1 MSTVNAANSS
11 ATSATVNAAAAPAVP
26 SLLLPVIAA
35 LAALPPRPSFEQ
47 TPAGQAF
54 ALIEKTSPESYAAL
68 VSQGIP
74 ASARANWEKDNLD
87 NPFESLE
94 IACAHL
100 LAASVPAGGLGT
112 VMDSIRSR
120 YYALN
125 GLTALTD
132 KAIGEALLA
141 GKGETFDVLA
151 SVFARV
157 KLAKETVSTAE
168 GVRLAR
174 LSPSSYPAV
183 NKWLAVGVMVET
195 IDKDGKKS
203 AASVD
208 SILAPAA
215 RKWAKANN
223 IELVPAPKQEKDE
236 TKGGSKNNGGK

>member
-1 MSTVNAANSS
+1 MTTANAIAP
-11 ATSATVNAAAAPAVP
+11 TSATVNAPASPVSVP
-26 SLLLPVIAA
+26 SMLLPVIAA
-35 LAALPPRPSFEQ
+35 LAALPPRASFEQ
-47 TPAGQAF
+47 TPQGLAF
-54 ALIEKTSPESYAAL
+54 ASLPDATRETLA
-68 VSQGIP
+68 GIIT
-74 ASARANWEKDNLD
+74 AARASWEKDNLD

-183 NKWLAVGVMVET
+183 NKWLAIGVQVE
-195 IDKDGKKS
+195 KVEADGKKT
-203 AASVD
+203 ATSVD
-208 SILAPAA
+208 TILAPAA
-215 RKWAKANN
+215 RKWAKGAG
-223 IELVPAPKQEKDE
+223 IELVPAPKDE
-236 TKGGSKNNGGK
+236 TKGGKNTGGK